1 MFEALLRWVSY
12 TARDLYETKKQK
24 LNYKHT
30 PSKSPPK
37 NETPIFLKI
46 LKPAFLSDLQNLVL
60 VDLAH
65 WKKTN
70 LKESVTSTT
79 VIFVLT

>member
-1 MFEALLRWVSY
+1 M
-12 TARDLYETKKQK
+12 K
-24 LNYKHT
+24 L
-30 PSKSPPK
+30 PF
-37 NETPIFLKI
+37 FLKI

>member
-1 MFEALLRWVSY
+1 MGILHCQRLVMKLRNKNLI
-12 TARDLYETKKQK
+12 T
-24 LNYKHT
+24 NIP

-79 VIFVLT
+79 VMFVLT

>member
-1 MFEALLRWVSY
+1 MKLRNKNLI
-12 TARDLYETKKQK
+12 TNIPPQ
-24 LNYKHT
+24 
-30 PSKSPPK
+30 KSPPK